1 MNDHATLNAPWPR
14 LALPTDRPRPAR
26 LETGRVMLDVALPDG
41 DPLAAI
47 LALLHR
53 YSGQSEIEIGL
64 SDGAI
69 RPLRMRITP
78 ETRFSDMVAQL
89 TDARRNAVAASATPQ
104 MLVAFADSDIAADT
118 ELAIVVHAGQGICSW
133 SASADLFDAATIARM
148 AGHLRVLAAAAAA
161 SPDTVIGALPL
172 LTEPER
178 HRLLHE
184 WGAAGPSPA
193 PLRCLHEM
201 FAVQVA
207 RAPDAVAISM
217 GDRALSYA
225 ELDAAARALAA
236 RLTAEGASPERLI
249 GLCMDRSP
257 ELVVGILAIL
267 KSGAAYV
274 PIDPDG
280 PPERQQMIAED
291 AGLTLMLTSP
301 ETSARVAALHG
312 DRLRLIEVRSDA
324 GTDVPPLAP
333 AVAPTVQP
341 GHAAYV
347 IFTSGSTGRPKGVLV
362 THANVCRLLTAT
374 DPQFHFG
381 PSDVWTLFHSFAFDF
396 SVWEIWGA
404 LAFGG
409 RVVVVP
415 FAISRTPADFL
426 KLVVHERVTVLNQT
440 PSAFAALARA
450 EEQAGG
456 LALPDLR
463 VVIFGGEALD
473 MRMLRGWVRRHGLT
487 HPALVNMYG
496 ITETTV
502 HVTHHTVT
510 DADLAHHRSVIGRP
524 ISDLSA
530 YVRDAQQQPVP
541 IGVTGE
547 LYVGGAGVARGYLG
561 RPDLTEA
568 RFLPDPFSADP
579 TAKLYRTGDLVRWL
593 PDSTLEYLGRIDHQV
608 KIRGFRI
615 ELGEI
620 EAALSLHPNIKDCVV
635 LPHEHRPGEHMLV
648 GYLVGAAEV
657 PQREIDRHLAA
668 RLPDYMVPSAYVWLA
683 ALPMTEHGK
692 LDRRALPAP
701 GAAAA
706 PAASFDSEAAAEAA
720 LTPIWHDVLECPV
733 ARDANFFDLGGTSQR
748 LMQLQATLMRVLGR
762 DVPLVEL
769 FGRPTIAAQASFLVG
784 SATRDVSA
792 ARERGARQA
801 AALRRFK
808 PK

>member
-1 MNDHATLNAPWPR
+1 MNDHAMLDAPWPR

-26 LETGRVMLDVALPDG
+26 LGPSRIAHAASLPDG
-41 DPLAAI
+41 DALAAI
-47 LALLHR
+47 IVLLHR

-64 SDGAI
+64 SDGGMRLI
-69 RPLRMRITP
+69 RLRLTP
-78 ETRFSDMVAQL
+78 ELRFSDIISQL
-89 TDARRNAVAASATPQ
+89 ADARHNAVATSATLPVMVGFGDAASA
-104 MLVAFADSDIAADT
+104 ADS
-118 ELAIVVHAGQGICSW
+118 ELAIIIDTGQGTCSW
-133 SASADLFDAATIARM
+133 NAAADLFDAATIARM
-148 AGHLRVLAAAAAA
+148 IGHLGVLAAAASAD
-161 SPDTVIGALPL
+161 PEMGIGMLPL
-172 LTEPER
+172 LSEPER
-178 HRLLHE
+178 QQLLYQ
-184 WGAAGPSPA
+184 WGEAGPSPA
-193 PLRCLHEM
+193 PLRCLHDM
-201 FAVQVA
+201 FVAQVL
-207 RAPDAVAISM
+207 RAPDAAAVSM
-217 GDRALSYA
+217 GDRTLSYRQ
-225 ELDAAARALAA
+225 LDAAATILAA
-236 RLTAEGASPERLI
+236 RLVAEGAAPERLI

-257 ELVVGILAIL
+257 DLVVGILAIL

-301 ETSARVAALHG
+301 ATSARVAALHG
-312 DRLRLIEVRSDA
+312 DRMRLVEVVLDA
-324 GTDVPPLAP
+324 ADDTAALAATP
-333 AVAPTVQP
+333 SVQP
-341 GHAAYV
+341 GDAAYV

-374 DPQFHFG
+374 DPQFQFG
-381 PSDVWTLFHSFAFDF
+381 PDDVWTLFHSFAFDF

-415 FAISRTPADFL
+415 FAISRSPADFL
-426 KLVVHERVTVLNQT
+426 KLLADERVTVLNQT

-450 EEQAGG
+450 EDQAGG

-502 HVTHHTVT
+502 HVTHHVVT

-530 YVRDAQQQPVP
+530 YVRDPQHQLVP

-561 RPDLTEA
+561 RPDLTAA

-579 TAKLYRTGDLVRWL
+579 DAKLYRTGDLVRWL
-593 PDSTLEYLGRIDHQV
+593 PDGTLEYLGRIDHQV

-620 EAALSLHPNIKDCVV
+620 EAALSLHPDIKDCVV
-635 LPHEHRPGEHMLV
+635 LPHEHRAGEQMLV
-648 GYLVGAAEV
+648 GYLVGAIEV
-657 PQREIDRHLAA
+657 PPRDIDRHLAA

-683 ALPMTEHGK
+683 ALPMTENGK

-701 GAAAA
+701 RAQAAQAA
-706 PAASFDSEAAAEAA
+706 RFETEAAAEAA
-720 LTPIWHDVLECPV
+720 LATIWQDVLACPV
-733 ARDANFFDLGGTSQR
+733 SRDANFFDLGGSSQR
-748 LMQLQATLMRVLGR
+748 LMQLQAAVMRDLGR

-769 FGRPTIAAQASFLVG
+769 FARPTIAAQASYLVG
-784 SATRDVSA
+784 AGTRDVSA